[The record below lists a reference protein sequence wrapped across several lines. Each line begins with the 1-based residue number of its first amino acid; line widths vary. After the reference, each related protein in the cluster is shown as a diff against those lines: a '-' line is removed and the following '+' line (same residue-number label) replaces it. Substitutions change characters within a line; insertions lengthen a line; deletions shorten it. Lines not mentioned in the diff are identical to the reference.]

1 MGEVA
6 VGGENEIRVGGLG
19 GGFVQGVEIEG
30 VLLAEIFA
38 HRRER
43 IHEDRGVAD
52 DALDNGVIGDRAVQ
66 VEEHDGAREEG
77 VVALVGLA
85 GKDAGVPLV
94 EGRRPG
100 EGGFGGQDAKI
111 PLEIGARVGNQVE
124 FPRFGK
130 GQLVDG
136 SEAAQPPSD
145 LDDRLAVAEILLELE
160 PGGRGF
166 GGVAQRKHRKL
177 GKKGTNPRC
186 VVLRE
191 GDDAAAVREAVLPR
205 GQPGDSVKRF
215 RSIVAVRDVAGN
227 VDEADPGSA
236 VRDALLAEGGFEF
249 TGESALDHGI
259 EQDARRAGAKQ
270 RGEGV
275 EGKGPAGALVDTGG
289 AAFEDELGLRQSFI
303 IGGSPQFFLRVGG
316 KMDFNG
322 WITRAV

>member
-1 MGEVA
+1 MGEVV

-43 IHEDRGVAD
+43 IHQDRGVAD

-85 GKDAGVPLV
+85 GKDVGVPLV

-100 EGGFGGQDAKI
+100 ASGFGGERT
-111 PLEIGARVGNQVE
+111 EIAVEVGAGVGNQVK
-124 FPRFGK
+124 FPGL
-130 GQLVDG
+130 GEGEVMNG
-136 SEAAQPPSD
+136 GEAAQPPSD
-145 LDDRLAVAEILLELE
+145 LDDGLAVAEILLESE

-186 VVLRE
+186 VVVRE

-205 GQPGDSVKRF
+205 GQPGEAEKRF
-215 RSIVAVRDVAGN
+215 RSVVTVRDVARN
-227 VDEADPGSA
+227 VDEAHPRPPVG
-236 VRDALLAEGGFEF
+236 DALLADRGFEF
-249 TGESALDHGI
+249 AGEGPLDHGI
-259 EQDARRAGAKQ
+259 EQDAWRAGPEQ
-270 RGEGV
+270 GGECV
-275 EGKGPAGALVDTGG
+275 EGIGPARALVDTGG
-289 AAFEDELGLRQSFI
+289 AAFEKELRLRQSFI

>member
-1 MGEVA
+1 M
-6 VGGENEIRVGGLG
+6 GGEDEIGVGRFGC
-19 GGFVQGVEIEG
+19 GFVQGVEIEG

-43 IHEDRGVAD
+43 IHQDRGLAD
-52 DALDNGVIGDRAVQ
+52 DAFDNGVIGDRAVQ

-77 VVALVGLA
+77 VVAVVGLA
-85 GKDAGVPLV
+85 EKDVGVPLI

-111 PLEIGARVGNQVE
+111 PIEIGARVGNQVE

-145 LDDRLAVAEILLELE
+145 LDYGLAVAEILLELE

-191 GDDAAAVREAVLPR
+191 GDDAAAVREAVLPG
-205 GQPGDSVKRF
+205 GQPGDPEKRF
-215 RSIVAVRDVAGN
+215 RSVVAVRDVARN
-227 VDEADPGSA
+227 VDEAHPRPPVG
-236 VRDALLAEGGFEF
+236 DALLADRGFEF
-249 TGESALDHGI
+249 AGERALNHGI
-259 EQDARRAGAKQ
+259 EQDTRRAGAKQ
-270 RGEGV
+270 RCEGV

-289 AAFEDELGLRQSFI
+289 AAFKDQLGLGQSLI
-303 IGGSPQFFLRVGG
+303 ISVSSQFH
-316 KMDFNG
+316 
-322 WITRAV
+322 